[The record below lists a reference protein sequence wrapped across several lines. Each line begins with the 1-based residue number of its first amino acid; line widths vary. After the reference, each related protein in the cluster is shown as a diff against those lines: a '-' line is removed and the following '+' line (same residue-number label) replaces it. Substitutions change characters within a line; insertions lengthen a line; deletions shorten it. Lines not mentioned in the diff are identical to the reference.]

1 MSSEEDVMGLFSV
14 FFRPGIRVG
23 VKVNINKSET
33 LRRESGVSRKNEAV
47 SSKQLFLPPDPVL
60 KRLNFND
67 GDIRQIRMIGFIH
80 TLMNRRDDVR
90 ETYANV
96 QFTLSLC
103 SFLL

>member
-14 FFRPGIRVG
+14 FFLVG

-33 LRRESGVSRKNEAV
+33 LRRASVERTNSTAV
-47 SSKQLFLPPDPVL
+47 SSKQLFLPPDPAL

-67 GDIRQIRMIGFIH
+67 GDIRQILMIGFIH